1 MKNKFFTFA
10 TPISEEEL
18 IQTAKNAIAEHFD
31 FSSPLTSPNLVRDYL
46 VLELA
51 NKEIE
56 MFYMLFLNT
65 KHQLIKR
72 KTLLHGT
79 IDSAN
84 VYQREVIREVL
95 KYNAAAVIL
104 AHNHPSG
111 DVEPSAADRAITNRL
126 RDTLALIDV
135 RLLDHLIVGSDSV
148 LSFAESGLL

>member
-1 MKNKFFTFA
+1 MENKFFTFT

-18 IQTAKNAIAEHFD
+18 IRTAKNAIAKHFD
-31 FSSPLTSPNLVRDYL
+31 FPSSLTSPNLVRDYL
-46 VLELA
+46 TLELA

-72 KTLLHGT
+72 KTLFYGT

-84 VYQREVIREVL
+84 VYQREVIRDVL

-111 DVEPSAADRAITNRL
+111 NVEPSAADRAITSRL
-126 RDTLALIDV
+126 KETLALIDV
-135 RLLDHLIVGSDSV
+135 RLLDHLIVGGDSV
-148 LSFAESGLL
+148 LSFAERGLL